1 MMGMARRPVGEGR
14 LGLRAMVS
22 LEPWTIAGCGYPDLL
37 ATGEVCDGDTIHDR
51 QHPHDLFMEVAVEY
65 DRPLKGSLRWQVYA
79 GPAGEP
85 ALGPPAFPHR
95 LSAFVNPIA
104 PISHHWLD
112 ATHIT
117 FGVVTAGVY
126 GRRWKAEGSAFNGR
140 EPDESRTGFNLAAL
154 DSVAGRLSLLP
165 SDGIALQVS
174 AGHLREAEAGV
185 GGQPRADVNRTTV
198 SATYHR
204 LFGRDAVWATTVAYG
219 VNSKSTTIPQG
230 LIHQTTHAVLAETS
244 ATADGRHT
252 WFGRLEVVGKPAH
265 DLHAHEFITRVFTV
279 GKLQVGYVRHLKPWH
294 GLTPGWARAST
305 SACCRPSS
313 HRVMAEASRRASG
326 CSSWSDHHCRR

>member
-1 MMGMARRPVGEGR
+1 MSDAPGRLLMTVCMLAVSGAAFGQEQSPAQPPPVHSHASDAIATIFPTREASGTAWLPSLTPMSGVHGRARGWELMLQVIVFAQFLYESGEVHRRSHQAGSINWLMGMARRPVGEGR
-14 LGLRAMVS
+14 VGLRAMVS
-22 LEPWTIAGCGYPDLL
+22 LEPWTVAGCGYPDLL

-51 QHPHDLFMEVAVEY
+51 QHPHDLFMEVAVES

-140 EPDESRTGFNLAAL
+140 EPNESRTGFESGCPRFCRGTPLAAANRRPRG
-154 DSVAGRLSLLP
+154 AGF
-165 SDGIALQVS
+165 
-174 AGHLREAEAGV
+174 
-185 GGQPRADVNRTTV
+185 GG
-198 SATYHR
+198 
-204 LFGRDAVWATTVAYG
+204 
-219 VNSKSTTIPQG
+219 
-230 LIHQTTHAVLAETS
+230 TS
-244 ATADGRHT
+244 A
-252 WFGRLEVVGKPAH
+252 
-265 DLHAHEFITRVFTV
+265 
-279 GKLQVGYVRHLKPWH
+279 
-294 GLTPGWARAST
+294 
-305 SACCRPSS
+305 
-313 HRVMAEASRRASG
+313 
-326 CSSWSDHHCRR
+326 